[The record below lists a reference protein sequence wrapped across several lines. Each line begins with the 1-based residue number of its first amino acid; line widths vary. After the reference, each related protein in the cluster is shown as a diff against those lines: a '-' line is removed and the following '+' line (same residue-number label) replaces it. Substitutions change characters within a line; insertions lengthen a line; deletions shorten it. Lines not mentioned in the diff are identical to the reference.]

1 MTYETHLK
9 FATICQRNNNL
20 HPMQRIQ
27 FPSQTHL
34 KGFVNLK
41 GGKGNALLYSVL
53 PSASDIPSDVPFL
66 LDESVVL
73 DDDGVFEVHVSVGRC
88 HVKLPGS
95 ATAVD
100 WHIESGSSW
109 VCG

>member
-1 MTYETHLK
+1 MRLISNLLQYVNEITTYILCKESNFL
-9 FATICQRNNNL
+9 L
-20 HPMQRIQ
+20 
-27 FPSQTHL
+27 THL